1 MTRNDVARLAGTSP
15 AVVSYVMNN
24 GPKPVSEAA
33 RRRVLAAV
41 EQLGYRPNAVARSLR
56 SRRTWTIGVIAS
68 DSAGG
73 TSPFFGQFTRACEE
87 VAWQRG
93 YSVLLGNSAED
104 PARAEEYVRRFLERQ
119 VDGLVLMRVP
129 VSHERAEEMRGR
141 VPVVTIDHTAPPHF
155 SRLAVDDVQGGF
167 QATRHLVEHGHR
179 RIGFVGGPMDI
190 TPVRLRAAGWR
201 RALGEAGLLSDGSGP
216 PEGSDVPDGSGPP
229 DGSGVPGGSAQP
241 DGSGPPHGSGVPD
254 GGGLVAEGA
263 LSLEGGYDAALRLL
277 SPAGRPTALFASIDD
292 QAIGAMRAAAD
303 LGLRV
308 PQDVAVVGFDGARE
322 AAYTVPGL
330 TTVSQP
336 IGEMARHAT
345 ETLVA
350 AIEKESEGPLTRT
363 FTATLVTRGSCG
375 CPEPRLHRQA

>member
-1 MTRNDVARLAGTSP
+1 MVTRNDVARLAGTSP
-15 AVVSYVMNN
+15 AVVSYVINN

-41 EQLGYRPNAVARSLR
+41 AELGYRPNAVARSLR
-56 SRRTWTIGVIAS
+56 ARRTWTIGVIAS
-68 DSAGG
+68 GNTGG
-73 TSPFFGQFTRACEE
+73 TSPFFSQFTRACEE

-104 PARAEEYVRRFLERQ
+104 PMRAEGYVRRFMEHQ

-129 VSHERAEEMRGR
+129 ITPERAEEMRGR

-155 SRLAVDDVQGGF
+155 SRLAVDDEEGGY
-167 QATRHLVEHGHR
+167 QATRHLVQHGHR
-179 RIGFVGGPMDI
+179 RIGYIGGPLDI
-190 TPVRLRAAGWR
+190 TPVRLRAIGRR
-201 RALGEAGLLSDGSGP
+201 RALRESALLPPGP
-216 PEGSDVPDGSGPP
+216 ATSPLTPAEPTAADLRAD
-229 DGSGVPGGSAQP
+229 D
-241 DGSGPPHGSGVPD
+241 
-254 GGGLVAEGA
+254 LIAEGEF
-263 LSLEGGYDAALRLL
+263 SLEGGYDAALRLL
-277 SPAGRPTALFASIDD
+277 SSAERPTALFASIDT

-330 TTVSQP
+330 TTISQP
-336 IGEMARHAT
+336 IAEMARRAT

-350 AIEKESEGPLTRT
+350 AIEKENEEPLTEI
-363 FTATLVTRGSCG
+363 FSATLVTRGSCG
-375 CPEPRLHRQA
+375 CPEPRLHR

>member
-1 MTRNDVARLAGTSP
+1 MVTRNDVARLAGTSP
-15 AVVSYVMNN
+15 AVVSYVINN

-41 EQLGYRPNAVARSLR
+41 EELGYRPNAVARSLR
-56 SRRTWTIGVIAS
+56 ARRTWTIGVIAS

-104 PARAEEYVRRFLERQ
+104 PARAEGYVRRFMEHQ

-129 VSHERAEEMRGR
+129 VSTDRAEEMCGR
-141 VPVVTIDHTAPPHF
+141 IPVVTIDHTAPPHF
-155 SRLAVDDVQGGF
+155 SRLAVDDEEGGY
-167 QATRHLVEHGHR
+167 QATRHLLEHGHR
-179 RIGFVGGPMDI
+179 RIGFVGGPLDI
-190 TPVRLRAAGWR
+190 TPVELRAAGWR
-201 RALGEAGLLSDGSGP
+201 RALREAGAPAGP
-216 PEGSDVPDGSGPP
+216 
-229 DGSGVPGGSAQP
+229 
-241 DGSGPPHGSGVPD
+241 
-254 GGGLVAEGA
+254 VAEGE
-263 LSLEGGYDAALRLL
+263 LSLEGGYDAAFRLL
-277 SPAGRPTALFASIDD
+277 SATADRPTAVFASIDD

-308 PQDVAVVGFDGARE
+308 PEDVAVVGFDGARE

-330 TTVSQP
+330 TTISQP
-336 IGEMARHAT
+336 IDEMARHAT

-350 AIEKESEGPLTRT
+350 AIEKEGGEPLTKI
-363 FTATLVTRGSCG
+363 FSATLVTRGSCG
-375 CPEPRLHRQA
+375 CPEPRLHN

>member
-1 MTRNDVARLAGTSP
+1 MVTRNDVARLAGTSP

-24 GPKPVSEAA
+24 GPKPVSAAA
-33 RRRVLAAV
+33 RQRVLAAV
-41 EQLGYRPNAVARSLR
+41 KELGYRPNAVARSLR

-104 PARAEEYVRRFLERQ
+104 PARAEGYVRRFMEHQ

-129 VSHERAEEMRGR
+129 VSPDRAEEMRGR
-141 VPVVTIDHTAPPHF
+141 VPVVTIDHSAPPHF
-155 SRLAVDDVQGGF
+155 SRLAVDDEEGGY
-167 QATRHLVEHGHR
+167 QATRHLLEHGHR
-179 RIGFVGGPMDI
+179 RIGFVGGPLDI
-190 TPVRLRAAGWR
+190 TPVGLRAEGRR
-201 RALGEAGLLSDGSGP
+201 RALREAGLTGEGP
-216 PEGSDVPDGSGPP
+216 
-229 DGSGVPGGSAQP
+229 
-241 DGSGPPHGSGVPD
+241 
-254 GGGLVAEGA
+254 VAEGE

-277 SPAGRPTALFASIDD
+277 RSSADRPTALFASIDD

-308 PQDVAVVGFDGARE
+308 PEDVAVVGFDGARE

-330 TTVSQP
+330 TTISQP
-336 IGEMARHAT
+336 IDEMARHAT
-345 ETLVA
+345 ETLVG
-350 AIEKESEGPLTRT
+350 AIEQENAAPLIKI
-363 FTATLVTRGSCG
+363 FSATLVPRGSCG
-375 CPEPRLHRQA
+375 CPEPRGRG

>member
-15 AVVSYVMNN
+15 AVVSYVINN
-24 GPKPVSEAA
+24 GPRPVSESA

-93 YSVLLGNSAED
+93 YSVLFGNSAED
-104 PARAEEYVRRFLERQ
+104 PDRAEGYIRAFLERQ

-129 VSHERAEEMRGR
+129 VSPERAEEMRGHI
-141 VPVVTIDHTAPPHF
+141 PVVTIDHQAPPFF
-155 SRLAVDDVQGGF
+155 SRLAVDDEEGGY
-167 QATRHLVEHGHR
+167 QATRHLLEHGHR
-179 RIGFVGGPMDI
+179 RIGFVGGRLDI
-190 TPVRLRAAGWR
+190 TPVELRAAGWR
-201 RALGEAGLLSDGSGP
+201 RALVEAGV
-216 PEGSDVPDGSGPP
+216 E
-229 DGSGVPGGSAQP
+229 ARA
-241 DGSGPPHGSGVPD
+241 
-254 GGGLVAEGA
+254 GLVAESS
-263 LSLEGGYDAALRLL
+263 LSLEGGYDAAFRLL
-277 SPAGRPTALFASIDD
+277 SSGSRPTALFCSIDD

-303 LGLRV
+303 LGLGV
-308 PQDVAVVGFDGARE
+308 PGDVAVVGFDGARE

-330 TTVSQP
+330 TTISQP

-345 ETLVA
+345 GTLVG
-350 AIEKESEGPLTRT
+350 AIESADAEPVTKIFP
-363 FTATLVTRGSCG
+363 AALVTRGSCG
-375 CPEPRLHRQA
+375 CPEPRLHR